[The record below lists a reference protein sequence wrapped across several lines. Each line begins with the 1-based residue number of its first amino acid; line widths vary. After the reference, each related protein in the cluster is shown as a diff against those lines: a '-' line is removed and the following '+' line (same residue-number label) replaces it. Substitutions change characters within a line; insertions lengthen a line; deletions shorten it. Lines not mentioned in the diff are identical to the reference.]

1 MKLTFQGEC
10 KHEIR
15 KLARLRHWT
24 TCWLSSSADP
34 YILCPQMGHGVLEH
48 PVIPLAPL
56 PCCRWWW
63 PFSGVPSRSSAR
75 RLRALALT
83 RLVRLIRMRWNVLS
97 RLREWEISFVSMR
110 DAFIRF
116 QTIYLPTSILFTF
129 LNLRR
134 GGWCRHAGRTDAAAT
149 GAGCVVMMRRWTKCA
164 WNAFK
169 TFQFLDEM
177 HFQIGRSQRDAT
189 YWAARRIQWRL
200 LPAYSNWMEI
210 YIFIIYIFFFNS
222 SYSVGR

>member
-1 MKLTFQGEC
+1 MLIEF
-10 KHEIR
+10 
-15 KLARLRHWT
+15 
-24 TCWLSSSADP
+24 
-34 YILCPQMGHGVLEH
+34 
-48 PVIPLAPL
+48 
-56 PCCRWWW
+56 
-63 PFSGVPSRSSAR
+63 FSRSVHSLSANGAR
-75 RLRALALT
+75 SAGTSGYSTGTVTVLQMMMAVLGSAFT
-83 RLVRLIRMRWNVLS
+83 FVSSTFTSFGPDSISPIDSDAMKCLS
-97 RLREWEISFVSMR
+97 RLREREISFVSMR

-189 YWAARRIQWRL
+189 NWAARRIQWRL

-210 YIFIIYIFFFNS
+210 FIFILFYFLIYNS
-222 SYSVGR
+222 SDSIGR